1 MKTSSFVSDNSVL
14 ADKSVLGSSSQL
26 STQPITVN
34 TSVKTFSTRKVV
46 KTLFER
52 TGGWWL
58 PLLILVAWQVVASFQ
73 LLPEAYLKNISS
85 PRAVLQAGYELVKS
99 GELWRH
105 LGISALRASA
115 GLLIG
120 GLFGLGF
127 GLLTST
133 LPVFRTLFDTTFQML
148 RNIPHLALIPL
159 VIVWFGIDEVAKIF
173 LVAVGTFF
181 PIYLNTYH
189 GVRNVDKHLV
199 EMAKSYDLKGWELFK
214 EVILPGALPSI
225 LVGVRF
231 SLGIMWLTLI
241 VAETISATTGIGYL
255 AMHAREFFQIDI
267 IIFSILV
274 YALLGFLADF
284 IAKKLEFIWLRW
296 HPSYQRGSQ

>member
-1 MKTSSFVSDNSVL
+1 MKTSSFVADNSVVAASKPL
-14 ADKSVLGSSSQL
+14 PTK
-26 STQPITVN
+26 PIRVN
-34 TSVKTFSTRKVV
+34 TSVKTLSTRKVV

-58 PLLILVAWQVVASFQ
+58 PLLMLAGWQLVASFQ

-85 PRAVLQAGYELVKS
+85 PNAVLQAGYELIKS
-99 GELWRH
+99 GELWQH
-105 LGISALRASA
+105 LGISALRAFA

-133 LPVFRTLFDTTFQML
+133 LPVFRTLLDTTFQML

-159 VIVWFGIDEVAKIF
+159 VIVWFGIDEAAKIF

-199 EMAKSYDLKGWELFK
+199 EMAKSYDLTGWALFK

-267 IIFSILV
+267 IMFSILV

-284 IAKKLEFIWLRW
+284 IAKKLEFVWLKW
-296 HPSYQRGSQ
+296 HPAYQQGAH

>member
-1 MKTSSFVSDNSVL
+1 MKTSSFVADNSVVAVSKPL
-14 ADKSVLGSSSQL
+14 PTK
-26 STQPITVN
+26 PIRVN
-34 TSVKTFSTRKVV
+34 APVKTLSTRKVV
-46 KTLFER
+46 KILFGR

-58 PLLILVAWQVVASFQ
+58 PLLMLAGWQLVASFQ

-85 PRAVLQAGYELVKS
+85 PNAVLQAGYELIKS
-99 GELWRH
+99 GELWQH
-105 LGISALRASA
+105 LGISALRAFA

-120 GLFGLGF
+120 GWFGLGF

-133 LPVFRTLFDTTFQML
+133 LPVFRTLLDTTFQML

-159 VIVWFGIDEVAKIF
+159 VIVWFGIDEAAKVF

-199 EMAKSYDLKGWELFK
+199 EMAKSYDLTGWALFK

-267 IIFSILV
+267 IMFSILV

-284 IAKKLEFIWLRW
+284 IAKKLEFVWLKW
-296 HPSYQRGSQ
+296 HPSYQQGAH

>member
-1 MKTSSFVSDNSVL
+1 MKTSSFVVDHSVVAASKPL
-14 ADKSVLGSSSQL
+14 PTK
-26 STQPITVN
+26 PIRVN
-34 TSVKTFSTRKVV
+34 TSVKTFSIRKVI
-46 KTLFER
+46 KTLFAR

-58 PLLILVAWQVVASFQ
+58 PLLMLAGWQLVASFQ

-85 PRAVLQAGYELVKS
+85 PNAVLQAGYELIKS
-99 GELWRH
+99 GELWQH
-105 LGISALRASA
+105 LGISALRAFA

-120 GLFGLGF
+120 GLFGLRF

-133 LPVFRTLFDTTFQML
+133 LPVFRTLLDTTFQML

-159 VIVWFGIDEVAKIF
+159 VIVWFGIDEAAKVF

-199 EMAKSYDLKGWELFK
+199 EMAKSYDLTGWALFK

-267 IIFSILV
+267 IMFSILV
-274 YALLGFLADF
+274 YALLEPVHNLFNNKAMKARLVN
-284 IAKKLEFIWLRW
+284 
-296 HPSYQRGSQ
+296 

>member
-1 MKTSSFVSDNSVL
+1 ML
-14 ADKSVLGSSSQL
+14 A
-26 STQPITVN
+26 
-34 TSVKTFSTRKVV
+34 
-46 KTLFER
+46 
-52 TGGWWL
+52 GWQ
-58 PLLILVAWQVVASFQ
+58 LVASYQ

-85 PRAVLQAGYELVKS
+85 PNAVLQAGYELIKS
-99 GELWRH
+99 GELWQH
-105 LGISALRASA
+105 LGISALRAFA

-133 LPVFRTLFDTTFQML
+133 LPVFRTLLDTTFQML

-159 VIVWFGIDEVAKIF
+159 VIVWFGIDEAAKVF

-199 EMAKSYDLKGWELFK
+199 EMAKSYDLTGWALFK

-267 IIFSILV
+267 IMFSILV

-284 IAKKLEFIWLRW
+284 IAKKLEFVWLKW
-296 HPSYQRGSQ
+296 HPAYQQGAH

>member
-1 MKTSSFVSDNSVL
+1 MKTSSFVADNSVVAVSKPL
-14 ADKSVLGSSSQL
+14 PTK
-26 STQPITVN
+26 PIRVN
-34 TSVKTFSTRKVV
+34 APVKTLSTRKVI
-46 KTLFER
+46 KTLFGR

-58 PLLILVAWQVVASFQ
+58 PLLMLAGWQLVASFQ

-85 PRAVLQAGYELVKS
+85 PSAVLQAGYELIKS
-99 GELWRH
+99 GELWQH
-105 LGISALRASA
+105 LGISALRAFT

-133 LPVFRTLFDTTFQML
+133 LPVFRTLLDTTFQML

-159 VIVWFGIDEVAKIF
+159 VIVWFGIDEAAKVF

-199 EMAKSYDLKGWELFK
+199 EMAKSYDLTGWALFK

-267 IIFSILV
+267 IMFSILV

-284 IAKKLEFIWLRW
+284 IAKKLEFVWLKW
-296 HPSYQRGSQ
+296 HPAYQQGVH